1 MTEKDE
7 ELESLFLRFDQELQR
22 SELEQ
27 TSTFQR
33 AYRAGWND
41 ALDEMK
47 ARIAQKMLTKQ
58 EK

>member
-22 SELEQ
+22 CELEQ

-47 ARIAQKMLTKQ
+47 ARVQKMLTKQ

>member
-27 TSTFQR
+27 TSTYQR
-33 AYRAGWND
+33 AYWAGWND

-47 ARIAQKMLTKQ
+47 ARVQKMLTKQ

>member
-1 MTEKDE
+1 MKDE
-7 ELESLFLRFDQELQR
+7 EIQSLFLRFDQELQR

-41 ALDEMK
+41 ALDAMK
-47 ARIAQKMLTKQ
+47 ARITQKMTTQQ